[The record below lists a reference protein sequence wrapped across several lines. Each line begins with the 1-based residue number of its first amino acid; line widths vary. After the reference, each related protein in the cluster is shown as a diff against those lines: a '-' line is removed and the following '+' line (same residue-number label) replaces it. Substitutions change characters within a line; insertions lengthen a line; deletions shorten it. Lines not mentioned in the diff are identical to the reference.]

1 MAVALPPMKGARAM
15 SKKRLSKSTC
25 LHCVFMTAL
34 RRKWK
39 GRKNDAAA
47 AKVDMIVSAL
57 KISRH
62 AMMLMTP
69 EEQAQF
75 LKDLSAPP
83 PSIHTV
89 LDALKAVFEQAG
101 AKVTEH

>member
-1 MAVALPPMKGARAM
+1 MRKE
-15 SKKRLSKSTC
+15 KRLSKSTC
-25 LHCVFMTAL
+25 LHCVFMTSL

-39 GRKNDAAA
+39 HRKDNAGAKADLISSARAIAA
-47 AKVDMIVSAL
+47 
-57 KISRH
+57 H
-62 AMMLMTP
+62 AMMTMTP

-89 LDALKAVFEQAG
+89 LDAIKSAFEQAG

>member
-1 MAVALPPMKGARAM
+1 MRKE
-15 SKKRLSKSTC
+15 KRLSKSTC
-25 LHCVFMTAL
+25 LHCVFIRAL

-39 GRKNDAAA
+39 GRKNDQASARA
-47 AKVDMIVSAL
+47 DMMVSARA
-57 KISRH
+57 IATQ
-62 AMMLMTP
+62 AMMMMTP

-75 LKDLSAPP
+75 LKDLSTPP

-89 LDALKAVFEQAG
+89 IDALNAVFAQAG

>member
-1 MAVALPPMKGARAM
+1 M
-15 SKKRLSKSTC
+15 SKKNRLSKSTC
-25 LHCVFMTAL
+25 LHCVFMTTL
-34 RRKWK
+34 RCKWK
-39 GRKNDAAA
+39 GRKNDAAS
-47 AKVDMIVSAL
+47 AKADMMVSAR
-57 KISRH
+57 KIAAH

-101 AKVTEH
+101 TKVTEH